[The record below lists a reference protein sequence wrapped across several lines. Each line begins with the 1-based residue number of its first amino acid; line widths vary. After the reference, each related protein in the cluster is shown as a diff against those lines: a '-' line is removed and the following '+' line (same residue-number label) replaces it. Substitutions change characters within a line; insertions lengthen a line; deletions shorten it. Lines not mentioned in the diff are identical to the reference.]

1 MIEFETFKKCIEAI
15 YRQEKIDDDLTK
27 LLVPEDCTG
36 WVSTGEEL
44 IRCMT
49 LLLKDVLGDKYDYI
63 EWWLYDAI
71 EGDKAVW
78 DKEIKYHL
86 DDLQDLYYY
95 IIGEYDKVKQ
105 EKTIND
111 IIETNDITDNV
122 IKADDVIEMS
132 LNELQCLV
140 ERSKEVN

>member
-27 LLVPEDCTG
+27 LLVPEDCIG

-78 DKEIKYHL
+78 DKETKYHL

-95 IIGEYDKVKQ
+95 IIGEYSKVRQ
-105 EKTIND
+105 EKI
-111 IIETNDITDNV
+111 TNDEV
-122 IKADDVIEMS
+122 DDVIEMS
-132 LNELQCLV
+132 LNELQNWV
-140 ERSKEVN
+140 EHSTELD

>member
-1 MIEFETFKKCIEAI
+1 MIELETFKKCIEAI

-78 DKEIKYHL
+78 YKEIKYHL

-95 IIGEYDKVKQ
+95 IIGEYSKVKQ
-105 EKTIND
+105 E
-111 IIETNDITDNV
+111 IETNDITDNA

-140 ERSKEVN
+140 KHSKELN